1 MSDTEIIAAG
11 KVAGI
16 HYVLTDGKG
25 KVLDQSTEEHPMYY
39 LHGHRNLVPGL
50 EKQLAG
56 KKVGD
61 HVTAVVPP
69 EEGYGRR
76 QGKAQQMRRS
86 EFPEDAVIEVGARFM
101 VKTREDQTIPV
112 WITKIMGNTVT
123 IDHNHPLADQTLHFE
138 VDVLFLREA
147 TEDELTHGHSHG
159 KEGHGHSHGHG
170 QEEENADQGADQDAD
185 EQSDHDAV

>member
-1 MSDTEIIAAG
+1 MSESETIAAN

-16 HYVLTDGKG
+16 HYVLTDDKG
-25 KVLDQSTEEHPMYY
+25 TVLDQSTEEHPMYY
-39 LHGHRNLVPGL
+39 LHGHRNIVPGL
-50 EKQLAG
+50 EKELVG

-76 QGKAQQMRRS
+76 QGKAQQMRKS
-86 EFPEDAVIEVGARFM
+86 EFPDDAVIEVGSRFM
-101 VKTREDQTIPV
+101 VKTREDQTIPI

-123 IDHNHPLADQTLHFE
+123 VDHNHPLADQTLHFE
-138 VDVLFLREA
+138 VDVLFLRDA

-170 QEEENADQGADQDAD
+170 QEDESEQAEQEE
-185 EQSDHDAV
+185 